1 MKLENVAH
9 SAEHLHNGVAEV
21 AEKAR
26 DFSHKLKEGLDTA
39 THEIRRGMRRTREAA
54 EDAVEDARH
63 GIKSHPLTAVAV
75 TACGAFAVGML
86 AGWLV
91 RARRD

>member
-1 MKLENVAH
+1 MKMENVAH
-9 SAEHLHNGVAEV
+9 SGMDGVAQIV
-21 AEKAR
+21 DKAR
-26 DFSHKLKEGLDTA
+26 DFSGKIKDGLDTA
-39 THEIRRGMRRTREAA
+39 THEIRRGVLRTKAA
-54 EDAVEDARH
+54 AAVAVEDARH
-63 GIKSHPLTAVAV
+63 GIKQHPLTAVTV